1 MRSDPRTRAR
11 TVWKNRTISS
21 GVAYPTVSGR
31 FTVVA
36 PASTTASTTATR
48 KFRSLR
54 VASSAENSTSF
65 TWRRARR
72 TAAAAWS
79 RHSAR
84 DIRSL
89 CSRWRSEVAMN
100 VWMRGLSAPSR
111 AAAARSMSASTERAS
126 AAMTGRRTSR
136 ATARTELKSSSEAI
150 GKPAS
155 ITSTPRASSFRA
167 RRTFSA
173 SHIEKPGAC
182 SPSRSVVSK
191 IVMRAGAAARTWLSV
206 LSMSGHLV
214 HDDRV
219 QERHLRAQL
228 GADLLDEKVLLPFA
242 GRLER
247 RTPVAVFFD
256 PLLGVGPVLDLLE
269 DLLHLAARRLGDD
282 AGAGGVVAV
291 LGRVAD
297 GIAHVVEAAA
307 VHEVD
312 DELQLVQALEVRD
325 LGLVARVDER
335 LEARLH
341 ERGRA
346 AAEDGLLAEEVRLR
360 LLGERR
366 LEDPGARRTEGAGV
380 CERVLAGV
388 AARVLLDREERG
400 RALAVLEQLAPA
412 VAGRLRRDHRH
423 VHVGGRDDLSEA
435 NVEAVR
441 EHERLSS
448 LQVRRDRLVVELLL
462 ARVGR
467 EDHDDVGALR
477 GLVHAQHG
485 QPLPSRLRGRFRRRV
500 QSHHHGNAAVAQ
512 VQRVRVP
519 LAAVPDDRDCPPL
532 EAGNVGVLVVPDR
545 GHRSAPVCFSP
556 DFRLF
561 FL

>member
-21 GVAYPTVSGR
+21 GVAFQTVSGR

-72 TAAAAWS
+72 T
-79 RHSAR
+79 
-84 DIRSL
+84 
-89 CSRWRSEVAMN
+89 
-100 VWMRGLSAPSR
+100 SR
-111 AAAARSMSASTERAS
+111 AM
-126 AAMTGRRTSR
+126 
-136 ATARTELKSSSEAI
+136 ARTELKSSSEAI

-173 SHIEKPGAC
+173 SHIEKQGAC

-242 GRLER
+242 SRLER

-325 LGLVARVDER
+325 LGLVARVDEC
-335 LEARLH
+335 LEARRH

-346 AAEDGLLAEEVRLR
+346 AAEDGLLAEEVRLG

-366 LEDPGARRTEGAGV
+366 LQHPRARGAKRLCIRQ
-380 CERVLAGV
+380 RVLAGV
-388 AARVLLDREERG
+388 A
-400 RALAVLEQLAPA
+400 
-412 VAGRLRRDHRH
+412 
-423 VHVGGRDDLSEA
+423 
-435 NVEAVR
+435 
-441 EHERLSS
+441 
-448 LQVRRDRLVVELLL
+448 
-462 ARVGR
+462 
-467 EDHDDVGALR
+467 
-477 GLVHAQHG
+477 
-485 QPLPSRLRGRFRRRV
+485 
-500 QSHHHGNAAVAQ
+500 
-512 VQRVRVP
+512 
-519 LAAVPDDRDCPPL
+519 
-532 EAGNVGVLVVPDR
+532 
-545 GHRSAPVCFSP
+545 
-556 DFRLF
+556 
-561 FL
+561 

>member
-72 TAAAAWS
+72 TAAAACS

-84 DIRSL
+84 EIRSL
-89 CSRWRSEVAMN
+89 CTRWRSDVAMN
-100 VWMRGLSAPSR
+100 VWMRGRAAPSR

-136 ATARTELKSSSEAI
+136 ATARTEAKSSSEAI

-173 SHIEKPGAC
+173 SRIEKPGAC

-191 IVMRAGAAARTWLSV
+191 IVIRAGTGPVTSP
-206 LSMSGHLV
+206 SMSGHLV
-214 HDDRV
+214 HDDGI

-228 GADLLDEKVLLPFA
+228 RADFLDELALLLFA
-242 GRLER
+242 RCLER
-247 RTPVAVFFD
+247 RAPVPVLVY
-256 PLLGVGPVLDLLE
+256 PLLGIVAVLDLLE
-269 DLLHLAARRLGDD
+269 DLPHRAAGRLGHD
-282 AGAGGVVAV
+282 ARAGRVVAV

-297 GIAHVVEAAA
+297 RIAHVVEAAP
-307 VHEVD
+307 VHEIH

-325 LGLVARVDER
+325 LRLVARVDER

-341 ERGRA
+341 ER
-346 AAEDGLLAEEVRLR
+346 
-360 LLGERR
+360 
-366 LEDPGARRTEGAGV
+366 
-380 CERVLAGV
+380 
-388 AARVLLDREERG
+388 
-400 RALAVLEQLAPA
+400 
-412 VAGRLRRDHRH
+412 
-423 VHVGGRDDLSEA
+423 
-435 NVEAVR
+435 
-441 EHERLSS
+441 
-448 LQVRRDRLVVELLL
+448 
-462 ARVGR
+462 
-467 EDHDDVGALR
+467 
-477 GLVHAQHG
+477 
-485 QPLPSRLRGRFRRRV
+485 
-500 QSHHHGNAAVAQ
+500 
-512 VQRVRVP
+512 
-519 LAAVPDDRDCPPL
+519 
-532 EAGNVGVLVVPDR
+532 
-545 GHRSAPVCFSP
+545 
-556 DFRLF
+556 
-561 FL
+561 

>member
-1 MRSDPRTRAR
+1 MRSDPLTRAR

-36 PASTTASTTATR
+36 PASMTASTTATR

-89 CSRWRSEVAMN
+89 CSRWRSDVAMN
-100 VWMRGLSAPSR
+100 VWMRGRAAPSS

-126 AAMTGRRTSR
+126 AATMGRRTSR
-136 ATARTELKSSSEAI
+136 AMARTELKSSSEAI

-155 ITSTPRASSFRA
+155 ITSTPRVSSFRA

-242 GRLER
+242 SRLER

-291 LGRVAD
+291 LGCVAD

-325 LGLVARVDER
+325 LGLVARVDEC
-335 LEARLH
+335 LEARL
-341 ERGRA
+341 
-346 AAEDGLLAEEVRLR
+346 
-360 LLGERR
+360 
-366 LEDPGARRTEGAGV
+366 T
-380 CERVLAGV
+380 
-388 AARVLLDREERG
+388 
-400 RALAVLEQLAPA
+400 
-412 VAGRLRRDHRH
+412 
-423 VHVGGRDDLSEA
+423 S
-435 NVEAVR
+435 
-441 EHERLSS
+441 
-448 LQVRRDRLVVELLL
+448 
-462 ARVGR
+462 
-467 EDHDDVGALR
+467 
-477 GLVHAQHG
+477 
-485 QPLPSRLRGRFRRRV
+485 
-500 QSHHHGNAAVAQ
+500 
-512 VQRVRVP
+512 
-519 LAAVPDDRDCPPL
+519 AAVPPQRTACSPKRSVSVSSANVVSRTPARVEPRARAYASASSRAWPL
-532 EAGNVGVLVVPDR
+532 AFCSIA
-545 GHRSAPVCFSP
+545 RSAGVPSP
-556 DFRLF
+556 SWNSSRTRWRGAFGAIIDTSTSAGGTICPKRMLKPCANMSVFPAFRYGAIDSS
-561 FL
+561 